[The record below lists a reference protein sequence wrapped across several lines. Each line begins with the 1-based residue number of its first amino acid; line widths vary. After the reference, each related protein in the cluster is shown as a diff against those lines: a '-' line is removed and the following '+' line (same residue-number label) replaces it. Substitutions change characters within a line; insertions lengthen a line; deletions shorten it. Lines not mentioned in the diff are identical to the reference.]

1 MTDFYLVS
9 TFCRIFYAFFVHF
22 AQCRRGAAPAASHLT
37 AVRAASL
44 DKGVTLGTFR
54 HCRICLVCADLDAV
68 KAAVVLGLHVEL
80 ALGNGAVDV
89 GILLHLVHHHE
100 SFFL

>member
-1 MTDFYLVS
+1 M
-9 TFCRIFYAFFVHF
+9 
-22 AQCRRGAAPAASHLT
+22 
-37 AVRAASL
+37 
-44 DKGVTLGTFR
+44 
-54 HCRICLVCADLDAV
+54 CADLDAV